1 MHTYLWYS
9 AVKVKHQRVS
19 FQWQIVQISG
29 ISGHASVRTTCVFFV
44 DVRGQARRM
53 VTQGRDAQVHK
64 YFGGGCQHGGCMDG
78 TTHARRE
85 RQRQVFQVRLLF
97 HSPISHC
104 SLLHIH
110 SPILMASV
118 LLNGEAAALED
129 ALMGPDLS
137 GK

>member
-19 FQWQIVQISG
+19 IQWQSVEISG

-64 YFGGGCQHGGCMDG
+64 YFGGGRQHGGCMDG

-97 HSPISHC
+97 YSPIPHF

-110 SPILMASV
+110 SSNFHVDGLCSV
-118 LLNGEAAALED
+118 VTARLQH
-129 ALMGPDLS
+129 
-137 GK
+137 GKMPLWNRI

>member
-64 YFGGGCQHGGCMDG
+64 YFGGGRQHGGCLDG
-78 TTHARRE
+78 ATHARRE
-85 RQRQVFQVRLLF
+85 GQGQVLQVRLPS
-97 HSPISHC
+97 HSPISHFT
-104 SLLHIH
+104 LLHIH
-110 SPILMASV
+110 SPNLHVDGLCSV
-118 LLNGEAAALED
+118 VAARLQHWKMPLWD
-129 ALMGPDLS
+129 QI
-137 GK
+137 